1 MKIRNIVG
9 YALSLWCMTLV
20 TSCTKDEVDITGNIV
35 GIVTDARTNEPLS
48 GVGVT
53 VTPTGKTAVTA
64 SDGRYEIKDIDAQ
77 DYSVQAKKANYVTET
92 KTVTVRVGEDT
103 PLNFLLTP
111 STPQMEITQAELD
124 FGTQS
129 TTLSLDISNT
139 GYAVLKWEISENVSW
154 LSCTPSSGSIQPGER
169 SAVVIHVNREGMD
182 RGNYSQTFSIAS
194 NGGSKVIRVSM
205 SVEGI
210 TLSVSPES
218 LDFGPTGTVL
228 PLTIHNTSSRTA
240 SYTLSTSNT
249 WIKLAK
255 KSGTLSPS
263 SDEQINVSVDR
274 AEMSEGDYGGE
285 IILSANDLQLGIPV
299 RMNIPAKEKPI
310 VYLSGVTDV
319 TYADAIFS
327 GAIVSVGSSNV
338 SRHGFCWST
347 AENPTV
353 EDAELCNFGDCTAAK
368 EFTHKALALEQAT
381 TYYVRAFAENREGI
395 SYSNQEKFVTSGIP
409 SVPTVETGV
418 VSNIQSAQAEVS
430 GVLTHMGNLESVTQ
444 YGHVWSTKGNP
455 TINDHKTTF
464 GTTWSTGSFTSTL
477 TDLKPNVTYH
487 VRAYATNEKGT
498 AYGEDVT
505 FTTDYAAVVLTTT
518 EATNIL
524 SKSAKVGGKITDTGG
539 HKIVERGVCWAQT
552 SEPSLNDLSAVATSG
567 EGEFVAA
574 LSGLIPETPYYAR
587 AYVKTK
593 RGDVYYG
600 NVVSFTTPTKEVG
613 IIIDDCDD
621 EQFWEK

>member
-1 MKIRNIVG
+1 MI
-9 YALSLWCMTLV
+9 SFWCVTQF

-154 LSCTPSSGSIQPGER
+154 ISCTPSSGSIQPGER
-169 SAVVIHVNREGMD
+169 SAVVVHVNRDGMD
-182 RGNYSQTFSIAS
+182 RGNYAQTFSIAS

-210 TLSVSPES
+210 TLNVSPES

-228 PLTIHNTSSRTA
+228 PLTIQNTASRTA
-240 SYTLSTSNT
+240 SYTLSTSNA
-249 WIKLAK
+249 WIKLTK

-274 AEMSEGDYGGE
+274 ADMSEGDYAGE
-285 IILSANDLQLGIPV
+285 IILSANDQQIGIPV
-299 RMNIPAKEKPI
+299 KMNIPAKEKPI
-310 VYLSGVTDV
+310 VYLSGVTNV
-319 TYADAIFS
+319 TFADAVFN
-327 GAIVSVGSSNV
+327 GAVVSVGSSHIT
-338 SRHGFCWST
+338 RHGFCWGT
-347 AENPTV
+347 TENPTV
-353 EDAELCNFGDCTAAK
+353 EDAQLCNFGDCTAAK

-381 TYYVRAFAENREGI
+381 TYYVRAYAENREGI
-395 SYSNQEKFVTSGIP
+395 SYSNQEKFVTSGVP

-455 TINDHKTTF
+455 TINDHQTAF

-477 TDLKPNVTYH
+477 TELKPNVTYH

-505 FTTDYAAVVLTTT
+505 FTTDFAPVELTTSAVSAIT
-518 EATNIL
+518 
-524 SKSAKVGGKITDTGG
+524 SKSATAAGSISSKGG
-539 HKIVERGVCWAQT
+539 HTIVECGVCWAT
-552 SEPSLNDLSAVATSG
+552 KPTPTVSDHTLTASKVEDNFTLSLTGLQEKTTYYVRSYVRTTAG
-567 EGEFVAA
+567 A
-574 LSGLIPETPYYAR
+574 LF
-587 AYVKTK
+587 
-593 RGDVYYG
+593 YG
-600 NVVSFTTPTKEVG
+600 NEVPFTTTPKEVDIEIG
-613 IIIDDCDD
+613 DYDDD
-621 EQFWEK
+621 EFWEK